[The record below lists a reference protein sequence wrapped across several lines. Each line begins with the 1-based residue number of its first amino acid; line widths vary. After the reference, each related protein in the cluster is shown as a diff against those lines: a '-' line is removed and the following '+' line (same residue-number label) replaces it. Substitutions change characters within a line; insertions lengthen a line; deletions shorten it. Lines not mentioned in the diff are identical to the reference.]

1 MKLASYIEDDLVL
14 PDLSAGTKEEVLV
27 ELVRPLADKLGRDGE
42 TLFEILLSRE
52 KLGTTGIGEGVAIPH
67 GKADFLTDL
76 HLVVGRSKQGVDF
89 AALDH
94 KPVHVFFLVLAPEKS
109 AGKHLKV
116 LAFISKLLLESDFKQ
131 GFLQVSDGREMLE
144 FLKSM

>member
-1 MKLASYIEDDLVL
+1 MKLASYIDDDLVL
-14 PDLSAGTKEEVLV
+14 PDLSAGNKEEVLA

-76 HLVVGRSKQGVDF
+76 HMVVGRSNQGVDF

-94 KPVHVFFLVLAPEKS
+94 KPVHVFFLVMAPEKS
-109 AGKHLKV
+109 AGQHLKV
-116 LAFISKLLLESDFKQ
+116 LAFISKLLLDSEFRRGFNEASDKQ
-131 GFLQVSDGREMLE
+131 EMLE